1 MPENYANTLR
11 NLDLLD
17 RWINRYLM
25 KFNKKCEDL
34 ERNNP
39 RYQGEKQL
47 WKVVM

>member
-1 MPENYANTLR
+1 MPENYATTLR

-34 ERNNP
+34 ERTTLGT
-39 RYQGEKQL
+39 REKSSSG
-47 WKVVM
+47 K

>member
-1 MPENYANTLR
+1 MPENYATTLR

-17 RWINRYLM
+17 RRINRYLM
-25 KFNKKCEDL
+25 KFNKNCEVL